1 MNLFKHFQS
10 TCYSINVT
18 GIGYETAK
26 WIAMMG
32 ARVIIACRS
41 EERAKKVSLTSPT
54 TRAPINPTDCY
65 LENNKF
71 KV

>member
-54 TRAPINPTDCY
+54 TPINPTDCY
-65 LENNKF
+65 LEKNKF